1 MPREATITFDQVA
14 SIADA
19 IKTAGGKATSRA
31 IREQHGSG
39 SLGTIQKLLQQ
50 WEAGQVR
57 QVEST
62 LTLPPALQRSILDF
76 MSQEMTVARAELEGR
91 LADAQQATQDLATEN
106 ERQAEDIEELQAELA
121 NANSDRAA
129 LEGKAGQLEA
139 DLAVARDEIARE
151 RAAAEAARTELAKAQ
166 LRLEAMP
173 RLEADLDAVR
183 TDLAQER
190 NARAEAD
197 RKLAGAESRA
207 DGLAARLA
215 DAAEAHKLAI
225 VSLES
230 QLAEL
235 KQSAAATVADLRAKL
250 DKAEAYSFDLGAN
263 YHKLQAELYTATANA
278 TREAE
283 FRRKAE
289 DDLKVAS
296 VRLASLQPGASKGDA
311 TKSKKGE

>member
-19 IKTAGGKATSRA
+19 IKAAGGKATSRA

-139 DLAVARDEIARE
+139 DLTVARDEIARE

-173 RLEADLDAVR
+173 RLEADLEVVR
-183 TDLAQER
+183 AELAQER

-207 DGLAARLA
+207 DGLVARLA
-215 DAAEAHKLAI
+215 DAAEAHKLA
-225 VSLES
+225 VAALES
-230 QLAEL
+230 QLAEQKKAVAAL
-235 KQSAAATVADLRAKL
+235 TDRNYAMTDHINDLSGKLLQANAATAHQDAI
-250 DKAEAYSFDLGAN
+250 
-263 YHKLQAELYTATANA
+263 
-278 TREAE
+278 
-283 FRRKAE
+283 RRRVE
-289 DDLKVAS
+289 DDLMVANE
-296 VRLASLQPGASKGDA
+296 RLASLQPGASKGDA

>member
-19 IKTAGGKATSRA
+19 IKAAGGKATSRA

-121 NANSDRAA
+121 DANSDRAA

-173 RLEADLDAVR
+173 RLEADLEAVR
-183 TDLAQER
+183 ADLAQER
-190 NARAEAD
+190 NARVDAD

-207 DGLAARLA
+207 EGLAARLA
-215 DAAEAHKLAI
+215 DASEAHKQA
-225 VSLES
+225 VAALES
-230 QLAEL
+230 QLVEQ
-235 KQSAAATVADLRAKL
+235 KQAVASLTERNYAMSDHINDLSGKL
-250 DKAEAYSFDLGAN
+250 
-263 YHKLQAELYTATANA
+263 LQANAETA
-278 TREAE
+278 RENE
-283 FRRKAE
+283 FRRRAE
-289 DDLKVAS
+289 DDLKAANE
-296 VRLASLQPGASKGDA
+296 RLAGQQSGPAKSES
-311 TKSKKGE
+311 TKSKKAE

>member
-19 IKTAGGKATSRA
+19 IKAAGGKPTSRA

-62 LTLPPALQRSILDF
+62 LTLPPALQRAILDF
-76 MSQEMTVARAELEGR
+76 MSQEMTVARADLEGR

-106 ERQAEDIEELQAELA
+106 ERQVDEIDGLQADLA
-121 NANSDRAA
+121 EANSVRSA
-129 LEGKAGQLEA
+129 LEGKAGQLES
-139 DLAVARDEIARE
+139 DLAMARDEIARE

-173 RLEADLDAVR
+173 RLEADLEAVR
-183 TDLAQER
+183 ADFAQER
-190 NARAEAD
+190 AARVDAD

-207 DGLAARLA
+207 EGLAARLS
-215 DAAEAHKLAI
+215 DAAEAHKQA
-225 VSLES
+225 VAALEK
-230 QLAEL
+230 QLAEN
-235 KQSAAATVADLRAKL
+235 KTATGELRAKL
-250 DKAEAYSFDLGAN
+250 ERAEEYSFNLGDS
-263 YHKLQAELYTATANA
+263 YHKLQGELYTATANVA
-278 TREAE
+278 RESE
-283 FRRKAE
+283 FRRRAE
-289 DDLKVAS
+289 DELKVANE
-296 VRLASLQPGASKGDA
+296 RLASLQPGAAKA
-311 TKSKKGE
+311 ETTKSKKGE

>member
-19 IKTAGGKATSRA
+19 IKAAGGKATSRA

-62 LTLPPALQRSILDF
+62 LTLPPALQRAILDF

-121 NANSDRAA
+121 DANSDRAV
-129 LEGKAGQLEA
+129 LDGKAGQLEA

-173 RLEADLDAVR
+173 RLEADLEAVR
-183 TDLAQER
+183 ADLALER

-207 DGLAARLA
+207 DGLSARLA

-230 QLAEL
+230 QLAEV
-235 KQSAAATVADLRAKL
+235 KKSSAATLADLRAQLEK
-250 DKAEAYSFDLGAN
+250 KEEYNRDLQVS
-263 YHKLQAELYTATANA
+263 YHKQQSDLYAANA
-278 TREAE
+278 SASREGE
-283 FRRKAE
+283 FRRQAE
-289 DDLKVAS
+289 RELSAANE
-296 VRLASLQPGASKGDA
+296 RLAALQPGAVKVEA
-311 TKSKKGE
+311 TKTKKGE

>member
-19 IKTAGGKATSRA
+19 IKSGGGKATSRS
-31 IREQHGSG
+31 IREHHGSG
-39 SLGTIQKLLQQ
+39 SLGTIQKLLQR

-62 LTLPPALQRSILDF
+62 LTLPPALQRAILDF
-76 MSQEMTVARAELEGR
+76 MSQEMAVARADLEGR

-106 ERQAEDIEELQAELA
+106 ERQGDDIDELQAELA
-121 NANSDRAA
+121 ESNSDRTAI
-129 LEGKAGQLEA
+129 EGKAGQLEA

-151 RAAAEAARTELAKAQ
+151 RAGAEAARTELAKAQ

-173 RLEADLDAVR
+173 RLEADLESVR
-183 TDLAQER
+183 AELAQER
-190 NARAEAD
+190 SARAEAD

-207 DGLAARLA
+207 DGLVARLA

-230 QLAEL
+230 QLAEV
-235 KQSAAATVADLRAKL
+235 KQSTAAMVADLRAKL
-250 DKAEAYSFDLGAN
+250 DKAEAYSFDLGDN

-278 TREAE
+278 SRESE

-289 DDLKVAS
+289 DDLKTANE
-296 VRLASLQPGASKGDA
+296 RLAGQQPGAVKVEA